1 MYDELKSILFKLR
14 SKYKAKIRISPNG
27 GKIIWLGDET
37 PAEIA
42 QWLLT
47 HVCGCRMVEYESLK
61 VIFIEKEARL

>member
-1 MYDELKSILFKLR
+1 MDEKLKELLFKLR
-14 SKYKAKIRISPNG
+14 REYGAKIRRTQNG
-27 GKIIWLGDET
+27 GKIIWIGDEN

-47 HVCGCRMVEYESLK
+47 HVCGCRMMEYESLK